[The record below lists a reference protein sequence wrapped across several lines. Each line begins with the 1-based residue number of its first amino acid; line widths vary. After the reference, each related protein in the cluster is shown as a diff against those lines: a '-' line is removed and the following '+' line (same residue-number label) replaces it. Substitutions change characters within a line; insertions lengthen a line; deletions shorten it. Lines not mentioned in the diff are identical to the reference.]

1 MHEAEAISSRNIEAS
16 ESIATME
23 IEFSAAETF
32 KPKIAESK
40 KGGTSGSVTGNT
52 HASSSK
58 STRNDSEK
66 NAKSAAGD
74 SAHVCCSTRKRV
86 RKGWTTLK
94 QIAEKDELEREEKMG
109 NFVIP
114 FFMQ

>member
-1 MHEAEAISSRNIEAS
+1 M
-16 ESIATME
+16 T
-23 IEFSAAETF
+23 
-32 KPKIAESK
+32 
-40 KGGTSGSVTGNT
+40 
-52 HASSSK
+52 
-58 STRNDSEK
+58 EK

-74 SAHVCCSTRKRV
+74 SADVCCSTRKRV